1 MAAAEQA
8 GNDMLTEEQIR
19 KIKTGMGAVLIA
31 AMLLLSGRTAEYVAT
46 GSGDVVIHRDT
57 IGLSEHEKESDD
69 EKKERLVVVIDAGHG
84 GIDPGKVGI
93 NQALEKD
100 INLVIAKKVKRYLEL
115 SDVEVIMTREGEEGL
130 YRPEDSNKKVQD
142 MKNRVALIDSC
153 GADLAVS
160 IHQNSYSEEY
170 VRGAQVFYYATS
182 LQGKAM
188 AEVMQ
193 KAMAETLDKENHREA
208 KANDSYYLLK
218 KTQTPIII
226 AECGFLSNSEE
237 AQLLTQEAY
246 QDRVAWAICKGILRY
261 ANAMQK

>member
-1 MAAAEQA
+1 MTGEQF
-8 GNDMLTEEQIR
+8 R
-19 KIKTGMGAVLIA
+19 KIKIGMGAVLVV
-31 AMLLLSGRTAEYVAT
+31 AMLLLSRRTAEYVTT

-57 IGLSEHEKESDD
+57 IGLSEDRKDKTAGESGN
-69 EKKERLVVVIDAGHG
+69 RPVVVIDAGHG
-84 GIDPGKVGI
+84 GIDPGKVGV
-93 NQALEKD
+93 NQVLEKD
-100 INLVIAKKVKRYLEL
+100 INLIIAKKVKRYLEF

-142 MKNRVALIDSC
+142 MKNRVALIDSS

-170 VRGAQVFYYATS
+170 VKGAQVFYYATS
-182 LQGKAM
+182 LQGKTM

-193 KAMAETLDKENHREA
+193 RTLAETLDKENHREA

-237 AQLLTQEAY
+237 AHLLTQEEY
-246 QDRVAWAICKGILRY
+246 QDRVAWAIHLGILRY
-261 ANAMQK
+261 VAELE

>member
-1 MAAAEQA
+1 M
-8 GNDMLTEEQIR
+8 TEEQLKKIR
-19 KIKTGMGAVLIA
+19 VGMGAVFIA
-31 AMLLLSGRTAEYVAT
+31 AMLLLSRRTAEYVTT
-46 GSGDVVIHRDT
+46 GSGSIIIHRDT
-57 IGLSEHEKESDD
+57 AGLTEDKENSAGGAEEK
-69 EKKERLVVVIDAGHG
+69 LVVVIDAGHG

-100 INLVIAKKVKRYLEL
+100 INLVIARKVKRYLEL

-130 YRPEDSNKKVQD
+130 YQPEDSNKKVQD
-142 MKNRVALIDSC
+142 MKNRVALIDSS

-170 VRGAQVFYYATS
+170 VKGAQVFYYATS
-182 LQGKAM
+182 LQGKSM
-188 AEVMQ
+188 AEMMQ
-193 KAMAETLDKENHREA
+193 KTMTEVLDKDNRREA

-237 AQLLTQEAY
+237 AGLLTKESY
-246 QDRVAWAICKGILRY
+246 QDRVAWAIHLGVLRY
-261 ANAMQK
+261 AASLE

>member
-1 MAAAEQA
+1 MKQ
-8 GNDMLTEEQIR
+8 LT
-19 KIKTGMGAVLIA
+19 
-31 AMLLLSGRTAEYVAT
+31 
-46 GSGDVVIHRDT
+46 
-57 IGLSEHEKESDD
+57 
-69 EKKERLVVVIDAGHG
+69 
-84 GIDPGKVGI
+84 GKVGI

-100 INLVIAKKVKRYLEL
+100 INLIIAKKVKRYLEL

-142 MKNRVALIDSC
+142 MKNRVALIDSS

-170 VRGAQVFYYATS
+170 VKGAQVFYYATS
-182 LQGKAM
+182 LQGKSV

-193 KAMAETLDKENHREA
+193 KTLAEILDKENHREA

-237 AQLLTQEAY
+237 AGLLMQEEY
-246 QDRVAWAICKGILRY
+246 QDRVAWAIHLGILRY
-261 ANAMQK
+261 LAG

>member
-1 MAAAEQA
+1 
-8 GNDMLTEEQIR
+8 
-19 KIKTGMGAVLIA
+19 MGAVFVA

-46 GSGDVVIHRDT
+46 GSGDIVIHRET
-57 IGLSEHEKESDD
+57 IGLAEDKKSETTDGKD
-69 EKKERLVVVIDAGHG
+69 RPLVVIDAGHG

-100 INLVIAKKVKRYLEL
+100 INLAVAKKLKRYLEL
-115 SDVEVIMTREGEEGL
+115 SGVEVLMTREGEDGL

-142 MKNRVALIDSC
+142 MKNRVAFIDSA

-188 AEVMQ
+188 AQVMQ
-193 KAMAETLDKENHREA
+193 ETLAETLDKENHREA

-226 AECGFLSNSEE
+226 AECGFLSNRAEAELLLEE
-237 AQLLTQEAY
+237 TY
-246 QDRVAWAICKGILRY
+246 QDRVAWAIHLGILRY
-261 ANAMQK
+261 MASES

>member
-1 MAAAEQA
+1 MGRHVYDRRTVKKNKGRYGDGIYCRDAASFPPDGGICDNRQ
-8 GNDMLTEEQIR
+8 R
-19 KIKTGMGAVLIA
+19 KYYH
-31 AMLLLSGRTAEYVAT
+31 S
-46 GSGDVVIHRDT
+46 S
-57 IGLSEHEKESDD
+57 
-69 EKKERLVVVIDAGHG
+69 GHG

-100 INLVIAKKVKRYLEL
+100 INLVIARKVKRYLEL

-130 YRPEDSNKKVQD
+130 YQPEDSNKKVQD
-142 MKNRVALIDSC
+142 MKNRVALIDSS

-170 VRGAQVFYYATS
+170 VKGAQVFYYATS
-182 LQGKAM
+182 LQGKSM
-188 AEVMQ
+188 AEMMQ
-193 KAMAETLDKENHREA
+193 KTMTEVLDKDNRREA

-237 AQLLTQEAY
+237 AGLLTKESY
-246 QDRVAWAICKGILRY
+246 QDRVAWAIHLGVLRY
-261 ANAMQK
+261 AASLE

>member
-1 MAAAEQA
+1 MTKEQY
-8 GNDMLTEEQIR
+8 R
-19 KIKTGMGAVLIA
+19 KIKIVMAAVFVA
-31 AMLLLSGRTAEYVAT
+31 AMLILSHRTAQYVTT
-46 GSGDVVIHRDT
+46 GSGSIVMQ
-57 IGLSEHEKESDD
+57 DD
-69 EKKERLVVVIDAGHG
+69 AKDEERHLVVVIDAGHG

-100 INLVIAKKVKRYLEL
+100 INLIIAKKVKRYLEL
-115 SDVEVIMTREGEEGL
+115 SDVEVIMTREGEDGL
-130 YRPEDSNKKVQD
+130 YRAEDSNKKVQD
-142 MKNRVALIDSC
+142 MKNRVALIDAS

-170 VRGAQVFYYATS
+170 VKGVQVFYYTTS
-182 LQGKAM
+182 LEGKAI

-193 KAMAETLDKENHREA
+193 KTMAETLDKENHREA

-237 AQLLTQEAY
+237 ARLLTQEDY
-246 QDRVAWAICKGILRY
+246 QDRVAWAIHLGILRY
-261 ANAMQK
+261 ANMK

>member
-1 MAAAEQA
+1 M
-8 GNDMLTEEQIR
+8 TEEQFR
-19 KIKTGMGAVLIA
+19 KIRIGMGAAFMA

-46 GSGDVVIHRDT
+46 GSGDIVIHRDT
-57 IGLSEHEKESDD
+57 IGLAEDKKSETSDG
-69 EKKERLVVVIDAGHG
+69 KERPLVVIDAGHG

-100 INLVIAKKVKRYLEL
+100 INLAVAKKLKRYLEL
-115 SDVEVIMTREGEEGL
+115 SGVEVLMTREGEDGL

-142 MKNRVALIDSC
+142 MKNRVAFIDAA

-170 VRGAQVFYYATS
+170 VKGAQVFYYATS
-182 LQGKAM
+182 LQGKMM
-188 AEVMQ
+188 AQVMQ
-193 KAMAETLDKENHREA
+193 ETLAETLDKENRREA

-226 AECGFLSNSEE
+226 TECGFLSNRAE
-237 AQLLTQEAY
+237 AELLLEEAY
-246 QDRVAWAICKGILRY
+246 QDRVAWAIHLGILRY
-261 ANAMQK
+261 IASES

>member
-1 MAAAEQA
+1 
-8 GNDMLTEEQIR
+8 
-19 KIKTGMGAVLIA
+19 
-31 AMLLLSGRTAEYVAT
+31 MLLLSGRTAEYVAT
-46 GSGDVVIHRDT
+46 GSGDIVIHRET
-57 IGLSEHEKESDD
+57 IGLAEDKKSETTDGKD
-69 EKKERLVVVIDAGHG
+69 RPLVVIDAGHG

-100 INLVIAKKVKRYLEL
+100 INLAVAKKLKRYLEL
-115 SDVEVIMTREGEEGL
+115 SGVEVLMTREGEDGL

-142 MKNRVALIDSC
+142 MKNRVAFIDSA

-188 AEVMQ
+188 AQVMQ
-193 KAMAETLDKENHREA
+193 ETLAETLDKENHREA

-226 AECGFLSNSEE
+226 AECGFLSNRAEAELLLEE
-237 AQLLTQEAY
+237 TY
-246 QDRVAWAICKGILRY
+246 QDRVAWAIHLGILRY
-261 ANAMQK
+261 MASES

>member
-1 MAAAEQA
+1 M
-8 GNDMLTEEQIR
+8 TEEQLKKIR
-19 KIKTGMGAVLIA
+19 VGMGTVFIA
-31 AMLLLSGRTAEYVAT
+31 AMLLLSRRTAEYVTT
-46 GSGDVVIHRDT
+46 GGGSIIIHRDT
-57 IGLSEHEKESDD
+57 AGLTEDKENSAGGAEEK
-69 EKKERLVVVIDAGHG
+69 LVVVIDAGHG

-100 INLVIAKKVKRYLEL
+100 INLVIARKVKRYLEL

-130 YRPEDSNKKVQD
+130 YQPEDSNKKVQD
-142 MKNRVALIDSC
+142 MKNRVALIDSS

-170 VRGAQVFYYATS
+170 VKGAQVFYYATS
-182 LQGKAM
+182 LQGKSM
-188 AEVMQ
+188 AEMMQ
-193 KAMAETLDKENHREA
+193 KTMTEVLDKDNRREA

-237 AQLLTQEAY
+237 AGLLTKESY
-246 QDRVAWAICKGILRY
+246 QDRVAWAIHLGVLRY
-261 ANAMQK
+261 AASLE

>member
-1 MAAAEQA
+1 MTKQQYR
-8 GNDMLTEEQIR
+8 NI
-19 KIKTGMGAVLIA
+19 KIGMGIVLVA
-31 AMLLLSGRTAEYVAT
+31 AMLVLSHRTARYMQYVAT
-46 GSGDVVIHRDT
+46 GGSSVVSENGGNKNGGDAD
-57 IGLSEHEKESDD
+57 G
-69 EKKERLVVVIDAGHG
+69 KKRLKVVIDAGHG
-84 GIDPGKVGI
+84 GIDPGKVGV

-100 INLVIAKKVKRYLEL
+100 INLIIAKKVKRYLEL
-115 SDVEVIMTREGEEGL
+115 SDVEVIMTREGEDGL
-130 YRPEDSNKKVQD
+130 YSAEDSNKKVQD
-142 MKNRVALIDSC
+142 MKNRVALIDSS

-193 KAMAETLDKENHREA
+193 RTMAETLDKENHREA

-237 AQLLTQEAY
+237 ARLLTEEVY
-246 QDRVAWAICKGILRY
+246 QDRVAWAIHLGILRY
-261 ANAMQK
+261 ANAK

>member
-1 MAAAEQA
+1 MFS
-8 GNDMLTEEQIR
+8 EEQVR
-19 KIKTGMGAVLIA
+19 KIRIVMGVVLIA
-31 AMLLLSGRTAEYVAT
+31 ALLFLSGRTAEYVAT
-46 GSGDVVIHRDT
+46 GGGSVVIHRDT
-57 IGLSEHEKESDD
+57 IGLSEDKKGAADGTKEK
-69 EKKERLVVVIDAGHG
+69 LVVVIDAGHG

-100 INLVIAKKVKRYLEL
+100 INLAIAKKVKRYLEL

-130 YRPEDSNKKVQD
+130 YSPEDSNKKVQD
-142 MKNRVALIDSC
+142 MKNRVALIDSS

-170 VRGAQVFYYATS
+170 VKGAQVFYYATS

-193 KAMAETLDKENHREA
+193 RTMAETLDKENHREA

-218 KTQTPIII
+218 KPH
-226 AECGFLSNSEE
+226 S
-237 AQLLTQEAY
+237 
-246 QDRVAWAICKGILRY
+246 
-261 ANAMQK
+261 AMIMGVCVFFKR

>member
-1 MAAAEQA
+1 M
-8 GNDMLTEEQIR
+8 TEEQLKKIR
-19 KIKTGMGAVLIA
+19 VGMGTVFIA
-31 AMLLLSGRTAEYVAT
+31 AMLLLSRRTAEYVTT
-46 GSGDVVIHRDT
+46 GGGSIIIHRDT
-57 IGLSEHEKESDD
+57 AGLTEDKENSAGGAEEK
-69 EKKERLVVVIDAGHG
+69 LVVVIDAGHG

-100 INLVIAKKVKRYLEL
+100 INLVIARKVKRYLEL

-130 YRPEDSNKKVQD
+130 YQPEDSNKKVQD
-142 MKNRVALIDSC
+142 MKNRVALIDSS

-170 VRGAQVFYYATS
+170 VKGAQVFYYATS
-182 LQGKAM
+182 LQGKSM
-188 AEVMQ
+188 AEMMQ
-193 KAMAETLDKENHREA
+193 KTMTAVLDKDNRREA

-237 AQLLTQEAY
+237 AGLLTKESY
-246 QDRVAWAICKGILRY
+246 QDRVAWAIHLGVLRY
-261 ANAMQK
+261 AASLE

>member
-1 MAAAEQA
+1 MTKEQY
-8 GNDMLTEEQIR
+8 Q
-19 KIKTGMGAVLIA
+19 KIKFGMGLVLVA
-31 AMLLLSGRTAEYVAT
+31 ALLLLSRRTAEYVAT
-46 GSGDVVIHRDT
+46 GGDSVV
-57 IGLSEHEKESDD
+57 LFQNAAE
-69 EKKERLVVVIDAGHG
+69 EKKYRAVVVIDAGHG

-100 INLVIAKKVKRYLEL
+100 INLAVAEKVKRYLEL
-115 SDVEVIMTREGEEGL
+115 SDVEVIMTREGDQGL

-142 MKNRVALIDSC
+142 MKNRVALIDSS

-170 VRGAQVFYYATS
+170 VKGAQVFYYATS

-193 KAMAETLDKENHREA
+193 RTLTETLDRENHREA

-237 AQLLTQEAY
+237 AKLLTDEDY
-246 QDRVAWAICKGILRY
+246 QDRVAWAIHLGILRY
-261 ANAMQK
+261 ISVK

>member
-1 MAAAEQA
+1 MF
-8 GNDMLTEEQIR
+8 
-19 KIKTGMGAVLIA
+19 IA
-31 AMLLLSGRTAEYVAT
+31 AMLILSGRTAEYVAT
-46 GSGDVVIHRDT
+46 GGGNVVIHRDT
-57 IGLSEHEKESDD
+57 IGLSGEKDD
-69 EKKERLVVVIDAGHG
+69 TAGGKKERLVVVIDAGHG

-93 NQALEKD
+93 NRALEKD
-100 INLVIAKKVKRYLEL
+100 INLMIAKKVKRYLEL

-160 IHQNSYSEEY
+160 IHQNSYSEES
-170 VRGAQVFYYATS
+170 VKGAQVFYYATS

-193 KAMAETLDKENHREA
+193 EAMAETLDKENHREA

-226 AECGFLSNSEE
+226 AECGFLSNSRE
-237 AQLLTQEAY
+237 AELLTQDAY
-246 QDRVAWAICKGILRY
+246 QDRVAWAVCKGILRY
-261 ANAMQK
+261 AGGG

>member
-1 MAAAEQA
+1 MTKEQY
-8 GNDMLTEEQIR
+8 Q
-19 KIKTGMGAVLIA
+19 KIKFGMGLVLVA
-31 AMLLLSGRTAEYVAT
+31 ALLLLSRRTAEYVAT
-46 GSGDVVIHRDT
+46 GGDSVV
-57 IGLSEHEKESDD
+57 LFQNAAE
-69 EKKERLVVVIDAGHG
+69 EKKYRAVVVIDAGHG

-100 INLVIAKKVKRYLEL
+100 INLAVAEKVKRYLEL
-115 SDVEVIMTREGEEGL
+115 SDVEVIMTREGDQGL

-142 MKNRVALIDSC
+142 MKNRVVLIDSS

-170 VRGAQVFYYATS
+170 VKGAQVFYYATS

-193 KAMAETLDKENHREA
+193 RTLAETLDRENHREA

-237 AQLLTQEAY
+237 AKLLTEDDY
-246 QDRVAWAICKGILRY
+246 QDRVAWAIHLGILRY
-261 ANAMQK
+261 ISVK

>member
-1 MAAAEQA
+1 MTKEQY
-8 GNDMLTEEQIR
+8 R
-19 KIKTGMGAVLIA
+19 KIKIVMAAVFVA
-31 AMLLLSGRTAEYVAT
+31 AMLILSHRTAQYVTT
-46 GSGDVVIHRDT
+46 GSGSIVMQ
-57 IGLSEHEKESDD
+57 DD
-69 EKKERLVVVIDAGHG
+69 AKDGERHLVVVIDAGHG

-100 INLVIAKKVKRYLEL
+100 INLIIAKKVKRYLEL
-115 SDVEVIMTREGEEGL
+115 SDVEVIMTREGEDGL
-130 YRPEDSNKKVQD
+130 YRAEDSNKKVQD
-142 MKNRVALIDSC
+142 MKNRVALIDAS

-170 VRGAQVFYYATS
+170 VKGAQVFYYTTS
-182 LQGKAM
+182 LEGKTI

-193 KAMAETLDKENHREA
+193 KTMAETLDKENHREA

-237 AQLLTQEAY
+237 ARLLTQEDY
-246 QDRVAWAICKGILRY
+246 QDRVAWAIHLGILRY
-261 ANAMQK
+261 ANMK

>member
-1 MAAAEQA
+1 MTKEQY
-8 GNDMLTEEQIR
+8 Q
-19 KIKTGMGAVLIA
+19 KIKFGMGLVLVA
-31 AMLLLSGRTAEYVAT
+31 ALLLLSRRTAEYVAT
-46 GSGDVVIHRDT
+46 GGDSVV
-57 IGLSEHEKESDD
+57 LFQNAAE
-69 EKKERLVVVIDAGHG
+69 EKKYRAVVVIDAGHG

-100 INLVIAKKVKRYLEL
+100 INLAVAEKVKRYLEL
-115 SDVEVIMTREGEEGL
+115 SDVEVIMTREGDQGL

-142 MKNRVALIDSC
+142 MKNRVALIDSS

-170 VRGAQVFYYATS
+170 VKGAQVFYYATS

-193 KAMAETLDKENHREA
+193 RTLAETLDRENHREA

-237 AQLLTQEAY
+237 AKLLTEDDY
-246 QDRVAWAICKGILRY
+246 QDRVAWAIHLGILRY
-261 ANAMQK
+261 ISVK